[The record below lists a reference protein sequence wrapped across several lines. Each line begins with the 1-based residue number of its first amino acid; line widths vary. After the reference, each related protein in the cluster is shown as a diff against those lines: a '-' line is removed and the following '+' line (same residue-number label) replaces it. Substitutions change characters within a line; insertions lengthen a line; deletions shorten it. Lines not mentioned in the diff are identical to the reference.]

1 MVASGSRLSIGAL
14 RQACDARG
22 ISTLGCVERA
32 ELERLLTE
40 AGKPPV
46 EPAPL
51 RQPGMPLG
59 VPARE
64 LEEAKA
70 ELECWVTYGPR
81 ALKLLRWLES
91 CQMTVT
97 LLQQTKL
104 GITVKRYISHP
115 DPSVGACAQTLI
127 QAWKGL
133 LHSTQQRQQL
143 QQQQQQQPQQPK
155 SKRGRRPAPDDDDS
169 SKDGESSSSEDDS
182 SGSDHG
188 DSAGAGASCPQGE
201 HWVESVHTQ
210 SYRGSKE
217 KFHVFKLSRPFAS
230 VKWLLRVRIAEKQYS
245 QECRELLDRMALEF
259 GAVGSKGDEV
269 CEADRQVLT
278 RLQRLEE
285 RFRGNGVTEGEARNA
300 VRLFER
306 ELSKANWTEEKFVK
320 LKRQLAGTEEWSA
333 ADAVAEASLMW
344 VDGGKRRQAWFSDAC
359 ERIAVPLGLE
369 FGYCNNGG
377 CCFAGPLSAAAGAT
391 LTAALVCHLGD
402 LDLARALASRGRS
415 KISSPQFL
423 QGFVDGALERE
434 RHLIWEKLFSIEDGE
449 EAARFAEEHLQSG
462 FFDDLGA
469 AQADEEEGEASE
481 DLHSMLR
488 GLFSAARSSNP
499 RGTTDP
505 PQASAPSSFTPFSG
519 KSRRLEEEDEPPLPK
534 EPQLRKGDAR
544 EGTWALA
551 FCTNLEVVRSSK
563 RRSSAEARKSY
574 HWTSSGQ
581 AVKPTQT
588 GTDSYSKGRQ
598 AGQQRKGE
606 IDGAAGSTTRKF
618 QKRQRLALTG

>member
-1 MVASGSRLSIGAL
+1 MVSSGSRLSISAL

-40 AGKPPV
+40 
-46 EPAPL
+46 PAPS
-51 RQPGMPLG
+51 QPLAIPLE
-59 VPARE
+59 VLAQE

-70 ELECWVTYGPR
+70 ELECWVPYGPR

-104 GITVKRYISHP
+104 VITVKRYVCHP
-115 DPSVGACAQTLI
+115 DAAVGACAQTLI
-127 QAWKGL
+127 QVWKSL
-133 LHSTQQRQQL
+133 LNNT
-143 QQQQQQQPQQPK
+143 QQQQQQQQRPK
-155 SKRGRRPAPDDDDS
+155 SKRIRRPTPDDDDS
-169 SKDGESSSSEDDS
+169 SKDIVSNGSESDG
-182 SGSDHG
+182 SGSEHE
-188 DSAGAGASCPQGE
+188 DSAGVAASCPRGE
-201 HWVESVHTQ
+201 HWVETVHTQ
-210 SYRGSKE
+210 SYRGLKE

-230 VKWLLRVRIAEKQYS
+230 VKWLLQVRIAERQYS
-245 QECRELLDRMALEF
+245 QECRELLDHMALEF

-269 CEADRQVLT
+269 CEADRQVMT

-333 ADAVAEASLMW
+333 ADAVAEASLIW

-369 FGYCNNGG
+369 FAYCNNGG
-377 CCFAGPLSAAAGAT
+377 CCFAGPISAAAGAA

-402 LDLARALASRGRS
+402 LDLARALTSRGRS

-434 RHLIWEKLFSIEDGE
+434 RHLIWTKLFSIEDGE
-449 EAARFAEEHLQSG
+449 EAARFAKEHLQSG
-462 FFDDLGA
+462 FFDDSGTT
-469 AQADEEEGEASE
+469 QADEEEGEATE
-481 DLHSMLR
+481 DLQSMLQ
-488 GLFSAARSSNP
+488 GLFSAARSSRP
-499 RGTTDP
+499 GGITDP

-519 KSRRLEEEDEPPLPK
+519 RCRRLEEDEPPMPK
-534 EPQLRKGDAR
+534 EPQLRKGDAG

-563 RRSSAEARKSY
+563 RRSSAEARRSY
-574 HWTSSGQ
+574 HWTSTGQ

-588 GTDSYSKGRQ
+588 GTDSYSKGRH
-598 AGQQRKGE
+598 AGQQRKRE

-618 QKRQRLALTG
+618 QKRQRLALTQ

>member
-1 MVASGSRLSIGAL
+1 MR
-14 RQACDARG
+14 
-22 ISTLGCVERA
+22 GCVERA
-32 ELERLLTE
+32 ELERLLAD
-40 AGKPPV
+40 AGNSSL

-51 RQPGMPLG
+51 RQPGVLPG
-59 VPARE
+59 VPMQE

-91 CQMTVT
+91 CQMTVP

-104 GITVKRYISHP
+104 GIAVKRYTRHP
-115 DPSVGACAQTLI
+115 DPSVGACAQTLVN
-127 QAWKGL
+127 AWKGL
-133 LHSTQQRQQL
+133 LFQHTQQRQQP
-143 QQQQQQQPQQPK
+143 QQQQQQTTTL
-155 SKRGRRPAPDDDDS
+155 KRGRRPAPDDDDS
-169 SKDGESSSSEDDS
+169 SNDGNSSSSES
-182 SGSDHG
+182 AAAASDNE
-188 DSAGAGASCPQGE
+188 DSAGDVVSDRQKE
-201 HWVESVHTQ
+201 HWMETVQTHAF
-210 SYRGSKE
+210 RGLKE

-230 VKWLLRVRIAEKQYS
+230 TKWQLRVRIAEKHFS
-245 QECRELLDRMALEF
+245 QECRELLDRMAHEF
-259 GAVGSKGDEV
+259 GAVSSKGDEF
-269 CEADRQVLT
+269 CEEDRQVLT

-333 ADAVAEASLMW
+333 ADVVAEASLLW
-344 VDGGKRRQAWFSDAC
+344 VDAGKRRQAWFSDAC

-391 LTAALVCHLGD
+391 LTAALVSHLGD
-402 LDLARALASRGRS
+402 LDLTRALASKGRS

-434 RHLIWEKLFSIEDGE
+434 RHLVWEKLFSIEDGQ

-469 AQADEEEGEASE
+469 AQADEEQGEASE

-488 GLFSAARSSNP
+488 GLFSAARSSSSN
-499 RGTTDP
+499 GTAP

-519 KSRRLEEEDEPPLPK
+519 KSRRLEEEDAPPM
-534 EPQLRKGDAR
+534 PQPPQQPTGDTR
-544 EGTWALA
+544 EGTWALT

-563 RRSSAEARKSY
+563 RRSAAEARKSY

-606 IDGAAGSTTRKF
+606 IDGAAASTTRKF
-618 QKRQRLALTG
+618 QKRQRLALTR

>member
-1 MVASGSRLSIGAL
+1 V
-14 RQACDARG
+14 
-22 ISTLGCVERA
+22 
-32 ELERLLTE
+32 
-40 AGKPPV
+40 
-46 EPAPL
+46 PL

-59 VPARE
+59 VPAQE
-64 LEEAKA
+64 FDEAKA

-81 ALKLLRWLES
+81 ALKLLRWLEK
-91 CQMTVT
+91 CHMTIP

-104 GITVKRYISHP
+104 GITIKKYVLHP
-115 DPSVGACAQTLI
+115 DPSVAASAQTLI
-127 QAWKGL
+127 NAWKSL
-133 LHSTQQRQQL
+133 LPPKTQQRQQ
-143 QQQQQQQPQQPK
+143 QPQQQPPK
-155 SKRGRRPAPDDDDS
+155 PKRGRKPVPDDDDS
-169 SKDGESSSSEDDS
+169 SNDGESSSSES
-182 SGSDHG
+182 ASVASDHE
-188 DSAGAGASCPQGE
+188 DSAGVAASDPQGE
-201 HWVESVHTQ
+201 HWVEAVQTRA
-210 SYRGSKE
+210 YRGQKE
-217 KFHVFKLSRPFAS
+217 SFHVFKLSGPFGS
-230 VKWLLRVRIAEKQYS
+230 IKWLLRVRIAEKQFS

-259 GAVGSKGDEV
+259 GAVSSKGDEV
-269 CEADRQVLT
+269 CEEDRQMLT

-333 ADAVAEASLMW
+333 ADSVAEAGLLW
-344 VDGGKRRQAWFSDAC
+344 VDEGKRRQAWFTDAC

-369 FGYCNNGG
+369 FGYTNGGG
-377 CCFAGPLSAAAGAT
+377 CCFAGPLSAAAGAA

-402 LDLARALASRGRS
+402 LDLTRALTSRGRS

-434 RHLIWEKLFSIEDGE
+434 RHLIWEKLFSIEDGQ

-469 AQADEEEGEASE
+469 ARADEEHGAASE

-488 GLFSAARSSNP
+488 GLFSATHSSSSS
-499 RGTTDP
+499 GSTAP

-519 KSRRLEEEDEPPLPK
+519 KCRRLEEEDEPPT
-534 EPQLRKGDAR
+534 PQPTQQPSGDAR
-544 EGTWALA
+544 EGSWAIS

-563 RRSSAEARKSY
+563 RRSTAEAQKSY

-588 GTDSYSKGRQ
+588 GTDSYSKGRH

-606 IDGAAGSTTRKF
+606 IDGASGSTTRKF
-618 QKRQRLALTG
+618 QKRQRLALTR